1 MMKRIIVAISGASG
15 AIYGVRLLQILSA
28 VPDVETHLVI
38 SQAGAMTIKE
48 ECGSDPDE
56 VRSLANVSHSIGNI
70 GASIA
75 SGSFRAYGMIVAP
88 CSIKTM
94 SNIANGNAGDL
105 ITRSA
110 DVMMK
115 ERRRLVLMVRETPLH
130 AGHLENMAALS
141 RMGVTI
147 FPPVPAFYHRP
158 QSLQDIVDQTCMR
171 TLDQLDIVGDQA
183 PRWGEKDGVAAFGQK
198 SLKQNDG
205 NTESASPNPSK
216 SKEYMHD

>member
-1 MMKRIIVAISGASG
+1 MKRIILAISGASG
-15 AIYGVRLLQILSA
+15 AIYGVRILQILNA

-48 ECGSDPDE
+48 ECGISPE
-56 VRSLANVSHSIGNI
+56 EMRALADVSHSIGNI

-115 ERRRLVLMVRETPLH
+115 ERRRLILMVRETPLH
-130 AGHLENMAALS
+130 AGHLENMAMLA

-147 FPPVPAFYHRP
+147 FPPVPAFYHNP
-158 QSLQDIVDQTCMR
+158 ESLQDIVDQTCMR
-171 TLDQLDIVGDQA
+171 TLDQLDISGDQA
-183 PRWGEKDGVAAFGQK
+183 PRWGEKNGVAAFGQK
-198 SLKQNDG
+198 
-205 NTESASPNPSK
+205 PSK
-216 SKEYMHD
+216 EHQRKGEILSPERSQ